1 MRVRSRGAGLCD
13 TMDESIDSNRNEPPG
28 DLPKGVKYC

>member
-13 TMDESIDSNRNEPPG
+13 TMDESIDSNWGEPERAPH
-28 DLPKGVKYC
+28 